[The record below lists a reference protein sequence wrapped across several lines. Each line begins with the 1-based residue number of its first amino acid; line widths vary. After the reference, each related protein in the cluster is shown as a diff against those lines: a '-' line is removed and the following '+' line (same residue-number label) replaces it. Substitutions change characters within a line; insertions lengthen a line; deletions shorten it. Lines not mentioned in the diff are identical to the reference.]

1 GTVAA
6 GGARSGVLLQ
16 CEVGGSA
23 GSAGRRGSYHRC
35 NHRPQPA
42 AALSLVPPAPLPLRG
57 QRAPSLTGARSPRLR
72 RRRGHSLTCPLPLV
86 LVHPHIAPP
95 EQVHGP
101 PPELGPRT
109 QGRPGC
115 AAGALK
121 KRGDD
126 LLEKD
131 ILVQENRA
139 FGYLPP

>member
-1 GTVAA
+1 MRFLKRLPIEETL
-6 GGARSGVLLQ
+6 ARCLWMHRSV
-16 CEVGGSA
+16 CPSA
-23 GSAGRRGSYHRC
+23 
-35 NHRPQPA
+35 
-42 AALSLVPPAPLPLRG
+42 LPLRLRR

-72 RRRGHSLTCPLPLV
+72 RRRAPSLTGALPLV

-101 PPELGPRT
+101 PPELEPRT

-139 FGYLPP
+139 FGYLP